1 VGEAQEKQIM
11 KDDSYHLENFNVAMT
26 GRSLLRILLVED
38 NVVNQK
44 VALLVLKKLGYD
56 AQVANH
62 GLEALEKLKE
72 QVYDLVLMD
81 IQMPEMD
88 GIAATKVIRNSHY
101 HQPYIIALTA
111 NALEET
117 RQICLQVGMNAFI
130 RKPILVSALAKIL
143 SDYQR
148 IHDRRLNDL

>member
-1 VGEAQEKQIM
+1 
-11 KDDSYHLENFNVAMT
+11 
-26 GRSLLRILLVED
+26 
-38 NVVNQK
+38 
-44 VALLVLKKLGYD
+44 
-56 AQVANH
+56 VANH